1 MFRAQSDTSSQ
12 VGDLAATFASP
23 GAMPNA
29 IDGSDSFVTAEPTPK
44 PESRRGW
51 RRRRIKR
58 GKS

>member
-1 MFRAQSDTSSQ
+1 MFRAQSDLSSQ
-12 VGDLAATFASP
+12 T
-23 GAMPNA
+23 GAMASAFADTTDLPNS
-29 IDGSDSFVTAEPTPK
+29 IDVADSFVTAEPTPK

>member
-1 MFRAQSDTSSQ
+1 MFRTQSDLSSQ
-12 VGDLAATFASP
+12 NGVLSASFAETTDL
-23 GAMPNA
+23 PNA
-29 IDGSDSFVTAEPTPK
+29 IDGADSFVTAEPTPK

>member
-1 MFRAQSDTSSQ
+1 MFRSLSSQ
-12 VGDLAATFASP
+12 SSREVHVTAAMAASDLP
-23 GAMPNA
+23 VNA
-29 IDGSDSFVTAEPTPK
+29 VEALDGFVTAEPTPK